1 MGLKSSS
8 HAVKPRYDVI
18 TEARLNVYVIFGH
31 KHNLKRAGVSVVERL
46 VVVPTTK
53 EIYPQAPHR
62 LELLVLYL
70 IE

>member
-1 MGLKSSS
+1 MSMSFLG
-8 HAVKPRYDVI
+8 V
-18 TEARLNVYVIFGH
+18 

-53 EIYPQAPHR
+53 EIYPQVPHR